1 MKKNN
6 NPRFIIAFVVA
17 IMLTFI
23 INTATMFVILAVV
36 STFMTVA
43 IPVVAIFKLSL
54 GIAFFAWSA
63 ILIALG
69 IYEFYNICK
78 LIVDLSMTRNS
89 GQKESTVVVEIV
101 EEVI

>member
-17 IMLTFI
+17 IVLTFI

-36 STFMTVA
+36 STFMATA

-78 LIVDLSMTRNS
+78 LIVDLSMTRNN